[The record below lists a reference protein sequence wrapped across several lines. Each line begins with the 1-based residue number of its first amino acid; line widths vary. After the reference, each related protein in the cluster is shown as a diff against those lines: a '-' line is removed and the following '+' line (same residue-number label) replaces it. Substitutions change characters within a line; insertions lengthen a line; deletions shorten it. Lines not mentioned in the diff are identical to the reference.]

1 MDYSAQFMEEAIR
14 EAERALDAGEV
25 PVGCVV
31 VQGNAVVS
39 RGHNMT
45 NCESDP
51 LAHAELVALRHCES
65 AESLV
70 FYVTCEPC
78 IMCLGVLGRIRA
90 RVFYACRNAIF
101 GGTTVL
107 GGVFGAVCT
116 HVHLE
121 SAVRL
126 LQRFFLMEN
135 CNAPPE
141 KRRPKTK
148 RQQRHWSPQ

>member
-1 MDYSAQFMEEAIR
+1 MDYNSQFMDEAVS
-14 EAERALDAGEV
+14 EAEKALEAGEV

-31 VQGNAVVS
+31 VREDAVIS

-45 NCESDP
+45 NRESDP
-51 LAHAELVALRHCES
+51 LAHAELVALRHCAS

-70 FYVTCEPC
+70 FYITCEPC

-90 RVFYACRNAIF
+90 RVFYGCRNPIF

-107 GGVFGAVCT
+107 GGVSEALCT
-116 HVHLE
+116 HVHRE

-135 CNAPPE
+135 CNAPPN
-141 KRRPKTK
+141 KRRPKEK

>member
-1 MDYSAQFMEEAIR
+1 MDYCAQFMEEALR
-14 EAERALDAGEV
+14 EAERALEAGEV

-31 VQGNAVVS
+31 VQGGAVVS
-39 RGHNMT
+39 RGHNRT

-51 LAHAELVALRHCES
+51 LAHAELVALRHCAS

-90 RVFYACRNAIF
+90 RVFYGCRNPIF

-107 GGVFGAVCT
+107 GGVSGAVCT
-116 HVHLE
+116 HVHQE
-121 SAVRL
+121 SAVVL

-135 CNAPPE
+135 GNAPPE
-141 KRRPKTK
+141 KRRQKAK